1 MKRPSPLL
9 IALFGAIGLITL
21 YKCRVYS
28 LGNIQETRFY
38 LATLALL
45 VAYGLRW
52 IITAKIDPDRRVSKM
67 PRGVKV
73 AMASFLLVWGLLLL
87 TTIILLPFI
96 GPSALKLLIGV
107 WSPVIWII
115 GALLLIPFVENRLQ

>member
-9 IALFGAIGLITL
+9 IALFGAIGLISL
-21 YKCRVYS
+21 YSYRVDS
-28 LGNIQETRFY
+28 LGNIAETRFY

-87 TTIILLPFI
+87 ATIILLPFI
-96 GPSALKLLIGV
+96 GPSSLQLLIGA

-115 GALLLIPFVENRLQ
+115 GALLLLPFVENRLQ